1 MRFRKD
7 AITLA
12 LLMCAGIVF
21 SQVTAPPG
29 LWMYT
34 DDYGQPLYSGVELVD
49 TSSIGPPY
57 MVAFGLAKDDI
68 TELRDDAMSTDS
80 TIMYYFDFPYQFTQ
94 GFAECKMMWEDRD
107 WNWVD
112 SINIGIPPAT
122 QMVIADSLVIKYI
135 GPLQNHKVD
144 IYFGEAIDR
153 YAPAFIDS
161 IGTLP
166 SNYHSAYSDTA
177 WRTVSMPL
185 PPAPAGADRT
195 NIREVRFLIHN
206 AAGATALTSDVGHFY
221 IDVVGMVSKI
231 SPAAIKAV
239 PKSRLVTN
247 NRLFFTPST
256 SGNVDLSVFSLNG
269 KLLSTKQVP
278 VMAGKHYSVKQFTSA
293 NANVSGSQV
302 NIVRISGAGVNLQ
315 EKIR

>member
-7 AITLA
+7 AVTLA
-12 LLMCAGIVF
+12 LVMCAGIVF

-49 TSSIGPPY
+49 TSSIASPY
-57 MVAFGLAKDDI
+57 TVYFGLAKDSI
-68 TELRDDAMSTDS
+68 LELRDDALSTDS
-80 TIMYYFDFPYQFTQ
+80 AILYYFNFPYQFTQ
-94 GFAECKMMWEDRD
+94 GFAGCKMMWEDRD

-144 IYFGEAIDR
+144 IYFGEALDR

-166 SNYHSAYSDTA
+166 SNYHGAYSDTA
-177 WRTVSMPL
+177 WRTVSIPL

-195 NIREVRFLIHN
+195 KIREVRFLIHN
-206 AAGATALTSDVGHFY
+206 AAGTTALTSDVGHFY

-239 PKSRLVTN
+239 PRSRLLTN
-247 NRLFFTPST
+247 NRLFFSPST
-256 SGNVDLSVFSLNG
+256 SGNVDLSVFSLIG
-269 KLLSTKQVP
+269 KLLFTKQVP
-278 VMAGKHYSVKQFTSA
+278 VMAGKNYSIKQFSWA
-293 NANVSGSQV
+293 NVNVSGAQV
-302 NIVRISGAGVNLQ
+302 NIVRITGAGVNLR